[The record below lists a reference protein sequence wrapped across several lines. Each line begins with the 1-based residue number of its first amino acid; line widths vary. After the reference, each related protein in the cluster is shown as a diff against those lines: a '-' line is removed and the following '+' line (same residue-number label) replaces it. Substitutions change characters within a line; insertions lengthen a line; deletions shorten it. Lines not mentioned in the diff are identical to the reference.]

1 MTGKEKMKIEQAERL
16 KKLPPY
22 LFEEIDKAKNKAI
35 EEGRP
40 IIDLGVGDPDM
51 PTPDFIVKALQKA
64 VKDPATH
71 KYPFNKGI
79 ASLRK
84 EMAVWY
90 KNRFNVELDPDTEI
104 LPLLGS
110 KEGIAHAPLAFINPG
125 DEVLIPDPGYPPYVS
140 GAIFAGAV
148 LRHMPLL
155 AGNNFLPDLGAID
168 ASAARKC
175 KLMHINYP
183 NNPTGAVCGL
193 DFYVEVADFARKN
206 GIIVCSDA
214 AYTEMSFDGFLPP
227 SFLEAKGAK
236 EVGIEFHSLSKTFNM
251 TGWRVGMAVGRRE
264 LISALAKVK
273 ANIDSGIFTPV
284 QMAAVE
290 ALRNSGKVKEAM
302 NKVYTSRRDK
312 LLEKLRSLGWNVPEI
327 KATFYVWLPVL
338 KGFTSTSMTK
348 AMLEDADIIVT
359 PGNGFGPSGEGYIR
373 MALTVSEEKLEEAAD
388 RIKKVFF

>member
-1 MTGKEKMKIEQAERL
+1 MKIEQAERL

-22 LFEEIDKAKNKAI
+22 LFEEIDKAKQKAI

-51 PTPDFIVKALQKA
+51 PTPDLIVKALQNA

-90 KNRFNVELDPDTEI
+90 KNRFNVELDPDKEI

-110 KEGIAHAPLAFINPG
+110 KEGIAHVPLAFINPG

-155 AGNNFLPDLGAID
+155 ARNNFLPDLNAID
-168 ASAARKC
+168 AADAMKC

-183 NNPTGAVCGL
+183 NNPTGAVCGP
-193 DFYVEVADFARKN
+193 DFYAEVTDFARKN

-227 SFLEAKGAK
+227 SFLEAEGAK

-251 TGWRVGMAVGRRE
+251 TGWRVGMAVGNAE

-290 ALRNSGKVKEAM
+290 ALRNSGKIKEAM

-312 LLEKLRSLGWNVPEI
+312 LVGRLRALGWNVPEI
-327 KATFYVWLPVL
+327 KATFYAWLPVL
-338 KGFTSTSMTK
+338 EGFTSTSLAK
-348 AMLEDADIIVT
+348 AMLEKADIIVT

>member
-1 MTGKEKMKIEQAERL
+1 MKIEQAERL

-22 LFEEIDKAKNKAI
+22 LFEEIDKAKHKAM

-51 PTPDFIVKALQKA
+51 PTPDFIIKKLQEA
-64 VKDPATH
+64 VEDPSTH
-71 KYPFNKGI
+71 RYPFNKGI
-79 ASLRK
+79 ALLRK
-84 EMAVWY
+84 EMAGWY
-90 KNRFNVELDPDTEI
+90 RRRFGVELDPDAEV

-110 KEGIAHAPLAFINPG
+110 KEGIAHVPLAFIDPG

-148 LRHMPLL
+148 LNFMPLL
-155 AGNNFLPDLGAID
+155 SGNGFLPDLGAID
-168 ASAARKC
+168 GATAERC

-193 DFYVEVADFARKN
+193 DLYDEIADFAQKN

-214 AYTEMSFDGFLPP
+214 AYTEMSYDGVLPP
-227 SFLEAKGAK
+227 SFLEAKGAR

-251 TGWRVGMAVGRRE
+251 TGWRVGMAVGNAD
-264 LISALAKVK
+264 LISSLAKVK

-290 ALRNSGKVKEAM
+290 ALRNSEKVKEEM
-302 NKVYTSRRDK
+302 NAVYAARRDR
-312 LLEKLRSLGWNVPEI
+312 LVNGLRALGWEAPDV
-327 KATFYVWLPVL
+327 KATFYVWLPVI
-338 KGFTSTSMTK
+338 KGYTSTSLAKM
-348 AMLEDADIIVT
+348 MLEKADLIVT

-373 MALTVSEEKLEEAAD
+373 MALTVGEEKLEEAVC
-388 RIKKVFF
+388 RIKKAFFS